1 MIQQPIYIN
10 LSHKKVYAKSVF
22 AFEEQTKTYAYNAK
36 AFKMEEK
43 VPGNISYIHIFKVH
57 EVECICDRL
66 TTIM

>member
-1 MIQQPIYIN
+1 MLN
-10 LSHKKVYAKSVF
+10 LVF

-43 VPGNISYIHIFKVH
+43 VPGNMSYIFKVH